1 MTSVPPLLCV
11 SFTRNHL
18 IACLFFFTSFSNQI
32 ARQQQQ
38 LLQQQHKIN
47 LLQQQIQVSECV
59 SVGPLTLGSLH
70 LSLLSTLITATFH
83 PLQCNWCTTVTMS
96 RMSRFSGTDQ

>member
-1 MTSVPPLLCV
+1 MSVQPGTISFPIFTSV
-11 SFTRNHL
+11 
-18 IACLFFFTSFSNQI
+18 SNQI

-59 SVGPLTLGSLH
+59 SVGPLTLSSLH
-70 LSLLSTLITATFH
+70 LSLLPTLITTTFL
-83 PLQCNWCTTVTMS
+83 PLQCNWCTTAVTMS
-96 RMSRFSGTDQ
+96 QMSGFNGRDQ